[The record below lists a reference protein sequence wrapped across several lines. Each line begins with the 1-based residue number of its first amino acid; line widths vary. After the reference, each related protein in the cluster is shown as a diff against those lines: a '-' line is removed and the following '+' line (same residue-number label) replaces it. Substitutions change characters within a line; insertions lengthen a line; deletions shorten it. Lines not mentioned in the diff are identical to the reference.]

1 MNKTY
6 QRDYPTS
13 QTNDKMNKKNTDR
26 IQVLLQKLK
35 EEENN
40 RPFTIVVLEYDS
52 NDFFDK
58 NYSISKWFQK
68 LSNSKSATSRMTN
81 REWFKNID
89 GGFYKYEV
97 TTDSTKIIIA
107 FTSIKPILE
116 LDLNVRINKIGPK
129 PKELK
134 IGIQDWQL
142 YNQYFTT
149 LFDVRTGTETFGT
162 LKTMDYYEVEIM
174 QELIQDDPV
183 YFDNLS
189 IYS

>member
-13 QTNDKMNKKNTDR
+13 QTNNKMNKKNTDR
-26 IQVLLQKLK
+26 IKVLLEKLK

-40 RPFTIVVLEYDS
+40 RPFAIVVLEYDS
-52 NDFFDK
+52 NEFFDK

-81 REWFKNID
+81 REWFKKID
-89 GGFYKYEV
+89 SGFYKYSV
-97 TTDSTKIIIA
+97 STKTTQIIMV

-116 LDLNVRINKIGPK
+116 LDLSVRINKIGPK
-129 PKELK
+129 PKELI
-134 IGIQDWQL
+134 IGIQDWDL
-142 YNQYFTT
+142 FNQYFTA

-174 QELIQDDPV
+174 QELIQDDPI
-183 YFDNLS
+183 YFENCH

>member
-1 MNKTY
+1 
-6 QRDYPTS
+6 
-13 QTNDKMNKKNTDR
+13 MNKKNTGR
-26 IQVLLQKLK
+26 IKVLLEKLK
-35 EEENN
+35 ESENN

-52 NDFFDK
+52 NEFFDK

-89 GGFYKYEV
+89 SGFYKYSV
-97 TTDSTKIIIA
+97 NTDNTQIILA
-107 FTSIKPILE
+107 FSNIKPILE
-116 LDLNVRINKIGPK
+116 LDLTVRINKIGPK

-134 IGIQDWQL
+134 IGIQDWDL
-142 YNQYFTT
+142 FNQYFTT

-174 QELIQDDPV
+174 QELIQDKPV
-183 YFDNLS
+183 FFEN
-189 IYS
+189 

>member
-1 MNKTY
+1 
-6 QRDYPTS
+6 
-13 QTNDKMNKKNTDR
+13 MNKKNTDR

-52 NDFFDK
+52 NEFFDK

-68 LSNSKSATSRMTN
+68 LSNSKSATSRLTN

-89 GGFYKYEV
+89 SGFYKYSV
-97 TTDSTKIIIA
+97 TIDTTQIVLA

-116 LDLNVRINKIGPK
+116 LDLTVRINKIVPK
-129 PKELK
+129 PKELT
-134 IGIQDWQL
+134 IGIEDWNL
-142 YNQYFTT
+142 FNQYFTT

-162 LKTMDYYEVEIM
+162 LKTMDYYEVELM
-174 QELIQDDPV
+174 QELIQDKPV
-183 YFDNLS
+183 CF
-189 IYS
+189 

>member
-1 MNKTY
+1 
-6 QRDYPTS
+6 
-13 QTNDKMNKKNTDR
+13 MNKKNTNR

-35 EEENN
+35 ESENN
-40 RPFTIVVLEYDS
+40 RPFTIVALEYDS
-52 NDFFDK
+52 NEFFDK

-68 LSNSKSATSRMTN
+68 LSNSKSATSRLTN
-81 REWFKNID
+81 RDWFKNID
-89 GGFYKYEV
+89 GGFYKYKV
-97 TTDSTKIIIA
+97 TTDTTKIIMA
-107 FTSIKPILE
+107 FTSIKPIME

-134 IGIQDWQL
+134 IGIQDWDL
-142 YNQYFTT
+142 FNRYFTT
-149 LFDVRTGTETFGT
+149 LFDVRTGPETFGT

-174 QELIQDDPV
+174 QELIQDKPV

>member
-1 MNKTY
+1 
-6 QRDYPTS
+6 
-13 QTNDKMNKKNTDR
+13 MNKKNTDR

-35 EEENN
+35 EEENK
-40 RPFTIVVLEYDS
+40 RPFTIVVVEYDS
-52 NDFFDK
+52 NEFFNK

-89 GGFYKYEV
+89 SGFYKYSV
-97 TTDSTKIIIA
+97 YIDTTKIVLA

-116 LDLNVRINKIGPK
+116 LDLTIRINKIGPK
-129 PKELK
+129 PKELT
-134 IGIQDWQL
+134 IGIQDWDL

-162 LKTMDYYEVEIM
+162 LKTMDYYEVELM
-174 QELIQDDPV
+174 QELIQEVPI
-183 YFDNLS
+183 YYDNCH